1 MKNFIKR
8 TKSKTSLLKFDL
20 KMRLSVLLLSTS
32 IFVLQANE
40 SYAQRTKVTL
50 DLNNI
55 TVEQLIDEIENKT
68 EFRFL
73 YLLED
78 VNLKRIVSVKARRK
92 KINSILG
99 KVFSG
104 TETICRIYD
113 RQISLIKRTDSKIK
127 TKKHLQISVQGKVT
141 DKNGDPLPGASIVEK
156 GTTNGTQSDFEGNFT
171 LEVPDDAQ
179 ILVVSH
185 IGFMTQEILINGQ
198 AEINVQLVADATKL
212 DEVVLTGIRAAQQR
226 AIAVKKTSPV
236 VMDVITSEDVG
247 KLPDRNISEALQ
259 RVSGVAIQRTRGQG
273 DFVSIRGLGPEFV
286 RGSINGR
293 TLVSAT
299 ESFNPV
305 LSGGLGSSTGR
316 ATNFDVLPSEIIET
330 IEVFKTNAAEH
341 VEGGLAGTVN
351 IKTAKPLKLGNKYGL
366 SARTSY
372 YEFAETNNPSFS
384 GFGSWVNKAE
394 TFGFAGSVTYSNR
407 KIRED
412 ATRTYAYFPNSFFDD
427 PTTFDTNSDGTA
439 DTDINDPYFPF
450 STSLDNFNEERK
462 RLTISGTIEWK
473 LSDNSKLTADGS
485 YSKRDLNNLDK
496 QSLQEFPPSFGRLTP
511 ENGYVINPDKSVQY
525 PLGLTVDASN
535 TAVTFG
541 SEGYV
546 GSTIV
551 SATDQQ
557 ISNDKIFNGGVNF
570 NHKTDSWDINLD
582 ASLSSTTSDFSFER
596 ASLRTGTVTDAFPTV
611 YQVNLSNG
619 ILEANP
625 TVRDLSNNIIDLT
638 NVNNYATHNFDIRN
652 INISDTE
659 FALKTDFEKSLN
671 SSFFSDFK
679 FGARYRTRNREN
691 KQEEFFGQLPF
702 TEGGGAS
709 LLRLNAGASSVTT
722 SNQQSNFLNG
732 DYNGV
737 FDTSQLV
744 FVSSPSAWRQAHI
757 DADAKFPVV
766 LDPNNTYDVKE
777 NTLAGY
783 LQLNIDGTIG
793 SIPVTGNAGVRLVN
807 TNIETNGSAQELA
820 QVPVPG
826 SAIKFAEFIGTPAS
840 YTQSESYFKALP
852 SINLKFQATEDIFV
866 RASYSQSITRP
877 QFNDLAGVS
886 INFTQNIV
894 NKAGNPSLKPYES
907 SNIDFGMEWYTGKG
921 GFVGISFF
929 NKQLSNFVTNVSR
942 SNVDFIGNTWTS
954 FLTREN
960 QGEGKISGTEI
971 SYQQPFSFLSGA
983 LEGFGIIANFTFANG
998 EQTLNNGSPI
1008 AFPGVSDFSFNSA
1021 LDYDKG
1027 GKFNARFAYTYRDQ
1041 FLMLANDVF
1050 GQEQWVA
1057 DYGQLDASA
1066 SYKISDVITV
1076 FGEAINLSNSR
1087 NKLFTTNA
1095 SSPAFNFER
1104 PISVEHVGM
1113 QLGFGIRAIF

>member
-1 MKNFIKR
+1 MSSFFKE
-8 TKSKTSLLKFDL
+8 KTNCLLKNNL
-20 KMRLSVLLLSTS
+20 KMKLSLILIFIS
-32 IFVLQANE
+32 IVQMFPHD
-40 SYAQRTKVTL
+40 SYSQKRVSF
-50 DLNNI
+50 N
-55 TVEQLIDEIENKT
+55 
-68 EFRFL
+68 
-73 YLLED
+73 LED
-78 VNLKRIVSVKARRK
+78 VTIKQVFNEIKSQTDFKFLYRNSVINVKNKVSIKVENETVQQVLNSLFKNTLVDYKIIDKQIVITK
-92 KINSILG
+92 KISA
-99 KVFSG
+99 
-104 TETICRIYD
+104 T
-113 RQISLIKRTDSKIK
+113 LIEKQEIE
-127 TKKHLQISVQGKVT
+127 I
-141 DKNGDPLPGASIVEK
+141 NGVVVDNNGQPLAGANIVEK
-156 GTTNGTQSDFEGNFT
+156 GTTKGTTTDIDGKFVFNVANANSVLIVSYLGFKSKEVSLNGKTDLTIS
-171 LEVPDDAQ
+171 LEEDA
-179 ILVVSH
+179 SS
-185 IGFMTQEILINGQ
+185 
-198 AEINVQLVADATKL
+198 L

-226 AIAVKKTSPV
+226 AVSIKRTSPV
-236 VMDVITSEDVG
+236 FMDAITSEDAG

-305 LSGGLGSSTGR
+305 LSGGTGSSTGR
-316 ATNFDVLPSEIIET
+316 ATNFDILPSEIIET

-366 SARTSY
+366 SARASY
-372 YEFAETNNPSFS
+372 YEFAETTNPSFS
-384 GFGSWVNKAE
+384 GFGSWVNDAK
-394 TFGFAGSVTYSNR
+394 TFGFVGSVTYSKRN
-407 KIRED
+407 IRED
-412 ATRTYAYFPNSFFDD
+412 ATRTYAYFPNSLFGD
-427 PTTFDTNSDGTA
+427 PTTFDTNLDGTA
-439 DTDINDPYFPF
+439 DAGINDPYFPF

-485 YSKRDLNNLDK
+485 YSKRDLNYLDK
-496 QSLQEFPPSFGRLTP
+496 QSILEFPPSFGRLSAG
-511 ENGYVINPDKSVQY
+511 NGYTINPDGSVQY
-525 PLGLTVDASN
+525 PLGLTVDSSN

-551 SATDQQ
+551 NATDEQT
-557 ISNDKIFNGGVNF
+557 SNDNIFNGGINF
-570 NHKTDSWDINLD
+570 NHKTDSWDINFD
-582 ASLSSTTSDFSFER
+582 ASLSTTTSDFSVER
-596 ASLRTGTVTDAFPTV
+596 GSLRTGTVTDAFPTV

-619 ILEANP
+619 LLEVNP
-625 TVRDLSNNIIDLT
+625 TVRDLSNNIINLSDL
-638 NVNNYATHNFDIRN
+638 NNYATHNFDIRN

-659 FALKTDFEKSLN
+659 FALKADFEKSLN
-671 SSFFSDFK
+671 NSFFSAFK

-691 KQEEFFGQLPF
+691 EQEEFFGQLPF
-702 TEGGGAS
+702 TTGGSGS
-709 LLRLNAGASSVTT
+709 LLRLDAGTSGINTSSM
-722 SNQQSNFLNG
+722 QSNFMNG
-732 DYNGV
+732 DFSNI
-737 FDTSQLV
+737 FDASQLQ

-757 DADAKFPVV
+757 DAGANFPVV

-783 LQLNIDGTIG
+783 LQLNIDGNIG
-793 SIPVTGNAGVRLVN
+793 SLPVSGNVGVRLVN
-807 TNIETNGSAQELA
+807 TNIETNGSGQELA

-826 SAIKFAEFIGTPAS
+826 SVISFAEFIGTAIP
-840 YTQSESYFKALP
+840 YNQSESYFKALP
-852 SINLKFQATEDIFV
+852 SVNLKFQATEDIFV

-886 INFTQNIV
+886 INFTQNII
-894 NKAGNPSLKPYES
+894 NKAGNPSLNPYES

-921 GFVGISFF
+921 GLVGVSFF
-929 NKQLSNFVTNVSR
+929 HKKLSNFVTNVTKT
-942 SNVDFIGNTWTS
+942 NETFIGNTWDS
-954 FLTREN
+954 FITREN

-971 SYQQPFSFLSGA
+971 SYQQPFSFLSGV
-983 LEGFGIIANFTFANG
+983 LEGFGIIANFTFSNG

-1021 LDYDKG
+1021 LYYDKG
-1027 GKFNARFAYTYRDQ
+1027 GKFNARLAYTYRDQ
-1041 FLMLANDVF
+1041 FLILANDVF

-1066 SYKISDVITV
+1066 SYKISDFITV

-1087 NKLFTTNA
+1087 NKLFSTNA

-1113 QLGFGIRAIF
+1113 QLGFGVRATF